1 MAYNG
6 FAIDQYLDAAAVT
19 AQLDE
24 LIAKPGWRRT
34 RRTTLTPNAPG
45 PRR

>member
-1 MAYNG
+1 MSYNG

-24 LIAKPGWRRT
+24 LITKPVWSIRRDK
-34 RRTTLTPNAPG
+34 LADYE
-45 PRR
+45 

>member
-24 LIAKPGWRRT
+24 LIAKPVWSIRRDRLAAYT
-34 RRTTLTPNAPG
+34 AD
-45 PRR
+45 